1 MNPSTVLSIGNR
13 LLRVIS
19 RVNIVGQE
27 NLPKTGP
34 VIFTINH
41 LGLLDPL
48 LGYVAAG
55 RTDVTGWVANK
66 HTKNPVIS
74 YFVNSLGGIWIDR
87 ENVDMQALRKAI
99 QALKDG
105 RLFGLAPEGTRSPTA
120 ALIPAKEGAS
130 YLALSTGAPV
140 VPGAIT
146 GTEKVPKSW
155 LRLTRPRIGI
165 CIGKPFHLNQDKS
178 RDREQVMAQATDEIM
193 CRIAALLPQNYR
205 GAYADHP
212 RLKQLLAEGT

>member
-1 MNPSTVLSIGNR
+1 MKPSTVLSLGSR
-13 LLRVIS
+13 LLRIIS
-19 RVNIVGQE
+19 RVSITGQE
-27 NLPKTGP
+27 NIPKEGP

-48 LGYVAAG
+48 LGYVGAG
-55 RTDVTGWVANK
+55 RTDVTGWVADK
-66 HTKNPVIS
+66 HTKNPLIS

-105 RLFGLAPEGTRSPTA
+105 RLFGLAPEGTRSPTG

-140 VPGAIT
+140 VAGAIT
-146 GTEKVPKSW
+146 GTEKVPRGW
-155 LRLTRPRIGI
+155 LRLTRPQIGI
-165 CIGKPFHLNQDKS
+165 RIGKPFYLVQDKTK
-178 RDREQVMAQATDEIM
+178 DREKAMEQATDEIM
-193 CRIAALLPQNYR
+193 CRIAALLPVRYR
-205 GAYADHP
+205 GVYANHP
-212 RLKQLLAEGT
+212 RLKQLLTEET

>member
-1 MNPSTVLSIGNR
+1 MQPATVLALGNR
-13 LLRVIS
+13 LLRIIS
-19 RVNIVGQE
+19 RVTIVGQE

-41 LGLLDPL
+41 LGLVDPL

-55 RTDVTGWVANK
+55 RTDVTGWVADK
-66 HTKNPVIS
+66 HTKNPIIS

-99 QALKDG
+99 QALKEG
-105 RLFGLAPEGTRSPTA
+105 HLFGLAPEGTRSSSA
-120 ALIPAKEGAS
+120 SLLPAKEGAS
-130 YLALSTGAPV
+130 YLALLTGAPV

-146 GTEKVPKSW
+146 GTEKVPKGW
-155 LRLTRPRIGI
+155 LRFTRPQIGI
-165 CIGKPFHLNQDKS
+165 RIGKPFFLSQDKGK
-178 RDREQVMAQATDEIM
+178 DRGIAMAQATDEIM
-193 CRIAALLPQNYR
+193 CRIAALLPENYR

-212 RLKQLLAEGT
+212 RLKQLIAEGT